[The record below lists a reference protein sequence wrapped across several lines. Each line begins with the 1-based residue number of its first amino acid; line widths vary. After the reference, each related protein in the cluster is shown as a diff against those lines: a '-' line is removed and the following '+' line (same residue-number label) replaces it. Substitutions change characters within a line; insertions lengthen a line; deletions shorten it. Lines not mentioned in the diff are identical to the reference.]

1 MANAAGSG
9 SYYFTEDEVE
19 DIFNSMR
26 LHKKST
32 TIHWHHFLAAGLSEC
47 AVDERN
53 HRLDF
58 DRLDKDRKGF
68 ITLEDLVVLTG
79 PESLKRRYSSLQRQ
93 WGDSRKG
100 SRIAYNKSWLPH
112 KKKMNLDVKYRHPLR
127 NL

>member
-93 WGDSRKG
+93 WGDS
-100 SRIAYNKSWLPH
+100 YEKSWLPH
-112 KKKMNLDVKYRHPLR
+112 KKKMNLDVKYRQPLKR

>member
-53 HRLDF
+53 HRLTF
-58 DRLDKDRKGF
+58 
-68 ITLEDLVVLTG
+68 
-79 PESLKRRYSSLQRQ
+79 
-93 WGDSRKG
+93 DSRG
-100 SRIAYNKSWLPH
+100 SCSFNWA
-112 KKKMNLDVKYRHPLR
+112 
-127 NL
+127 